1 MFHCNV
7 ERTTSIL
14 HVCGHDR
21 KIKKSLPR
29 IFPTARLGFA
39 RSKTSRSLALLYE
52 RCFHAAILVII
63 RIHFPVALL
72 HEPLIF
78 VPKMLMDALSI
89 KNSEIA
95 SILER
100 LWPYYVQDVGPKW
113 LRRRV
118 KVSWRVVSILSMR
131 KIMNFAFICLFFPLL
146 ERCDFIINPFASN
159 HD

>member
-1 MFHCNV
+1 M

-21 KIKKSLPR
+21 KIKMSLPR

-39 RSKTSRSLALLYE
+39 RSKTWSSTSRSLALLYE
-52 RCFHAAILVII
+52 RCFHAAILGII

-78 VPKMLMDALSI
+78 VQKMLMDALSTE
-89 KNSEIA
+89 NSEIA

-131 KIMNFAFICLFFPLL
+131 RIMNFAFTCLFLPLL
-146 ERCDFIINPFASN
+146 ERCDFIINPFASD